1 MRYKALIR
9 KLSEQT
15 AIGDWESLA
24 HSQHLEVDGAT
35 VGLIPK
41 SESTIVVYVDL
52 GHQPGVERK
61 LLEHNATVGDEV
73 PGCFVIVP
81 DTGNVAYR
89 FDVPFDLLEQTA
101 SLSQWLL
108 ARVQQARAA
117 SASPLNA

>member
-15 AIGDWESLA
+15 TISDWESVAL
-24 HSQHLEVDGAT
+24 SQHLVVDGST

-41 SESTIVVYVDL
+41 GESDMVVYVDL
-52 GHQPGVERK
+52 GHRPGAERR
-61 LLEHNATVGDEV
+61 LLEHNACASDEV

-81 DTGNVAYR
+81 NSGNVAYR
-89 FDVPFDLLEQTA
+89 FDVSLESLERTA

-108 ARVQQARAA
+108 ARVRQARTADA
-117 SASPLNA
+117 LPANT